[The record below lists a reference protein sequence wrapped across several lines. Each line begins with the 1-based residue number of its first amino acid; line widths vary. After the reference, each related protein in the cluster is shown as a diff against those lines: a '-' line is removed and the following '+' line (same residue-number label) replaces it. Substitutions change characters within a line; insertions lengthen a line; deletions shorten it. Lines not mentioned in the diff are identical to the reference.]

1 MKMNDGLGMSK
12 EADVDILL
20 PSDRNLP
27 SGKNTQLRRGR
38 RETVASATAYDDA
51 HDVFM
56 TLPPYTSTKEGE
68 VSQLGTG
75 PFSSLNES
83 TFD

>member
-1 MKMNDGLGMSK
+1 MKMNDSLGMSK
-12 EADVDILL
+12 EVDVDILL

-38 RETVASATAYDDA
+38 RETVAGATAHDDA

-56 TLPPYTSTKEGE
+56 TLPPYTSTREGE
-68 VSQLGTG
+68 ASQLGTV
-75 PFSSLNES
+75 PKPCRVSI
-83 TFD
+83 